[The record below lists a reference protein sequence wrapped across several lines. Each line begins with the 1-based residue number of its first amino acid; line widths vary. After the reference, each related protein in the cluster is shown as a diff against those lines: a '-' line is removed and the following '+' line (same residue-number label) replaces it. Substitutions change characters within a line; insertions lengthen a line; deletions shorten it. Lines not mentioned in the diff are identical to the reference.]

1 MHLNIMRQKL
11 ETQASKILFIII
23 LVRGVLITISPI
35 VWDSIENNFVWG
47 EYEKL
52 SWCLRS
58 F

>member
-1 MHLNIMRQKL
+1 MRQKL